1 MSRGW
6 HSPFGPSLAFG
17 HSRATHILSLRAE
30 RGLTWA
36 SSSVAVGHQWTSA
49 QGDRHSGGSDFLSL
63 ERGSFR
69 RPVPNCVQKGSS
81 HLASVR
87 WRKAIQG
94 RGQCVQRQGTR
105 VDLVGGLENIWC
117 GWSSEVGGRKSGG
130 QGQRGWQPFIP
141 GAFPAKVKHISAL
154 APEASVCYVVCL
166 MPRFPRFVLHVG
178 YFAV

>member
-1 MSRGW
+1 MAQ
-6 HSPFGPSLAFG
+6 PFWAFTG
-17 HSRATHILSLRAE
+17 FWSFTCHTHPEPAGGE
-30 RGLTWA
+30 
-36 SSSVAVGHQWTSA
+36 
-49 QGDRHSGGSDFLSL
+49 GSDLGLLFPLPWGICGPLPRVTGTQEAVISSPWSG
-63 ERGSFR
+63 EASR

-81 HLASVR
+81 HLAGVR

-94 RGQCVQRQGTR
+94 RGLCVQRQETR